1 MSFTLL
7 GHPENW
13 KAIIVLLS
21 LLKSYKEIWER
32 TAYCAQMRFATE
44 FVQVFFARISSLSTQ
59 NAFVQHNNDLIPNLV
74 GGLCADLPV

>member
-7 GHPENW
+7 GHPENR

-32 TAYCAQMRFATE
+32 TAYCAHMRFATE
-44 FVQVFFARISSLSTQ
+44 FVQVFFAKISSLSTQ

-74 GGLCADLPV
+74 GGLCAHLLV

>member
-7 GHPENW
+7 GHPENR
-13 KAIIVLLS
+13 KAIIVLS

-32 TAYCAQMRFATE
+32 TAYCAHIRLATE